1 MSTENNSQEPII
13 IIRKVKKKG
22 AAAFSGGM
30 WKVAYADFITAMMA
44 FFLMLW
50 ILNSTPEETLEG
62 VAKYFTVAESSTTG
76 AGDNLGISADSDTG
90 IPTEES
96 KNTTYSPHNPSSS
109 GSRMTKFYGRR
120 NMTSSEDTFSS
131 IVNNIQKNI
140 EMQDYQQNIAFDM
153 TSEGMRIQIMD
164 SDNRPMFKPNT
175 DLLQPYMQQILKVV
189 GKMIKVYPNYLA
201 ITGHTNTSQSESA
214 DIWWLSA
221 ARANQVRSFLTDG
234 IIKDSQVI
242 RILGKADRDP
252 INPNNPADPKN
263 IRISILLI
271 DPDKVAN
278 HQRATPK

>member
-1 MSTENNSQEPII
+1 MSEDKSTTTPLIVT
-13 IIRKVKKKG
+13 RKVKVG
-22 AAAFSGGM
+22 GGDYHQSGM

-62 VAKYFTVAESSTTG
+62 VAKYFTIAESSTAG
-76 AGDNLGISADSDTG
+76 AGDDAGVSVDNDTG
-90 IPTEES
+90 IPSEES
-96 KNTTYSPHNPSSS
+96 KVMTLSPNNPTSS

-120 NMTSSEDTFSS
+120 NMTSSEDAFSS

-140 EMQDYQQNIAFDM
+140 EMQEYQQNIAFDM

-164 SDNRPMFKPNT
+164 SDNRPMFKPST
-175 DLLQPYMQQILKVV
+175 DILQPYMRQILTVV
-189 GKMIKVYPNYLA
+189 GKLIKVYPNYLA
-201 ITGHTNTSQSESA
+201 ITGHTNSA
-214 DIWWLSA
+214 INSGADMWWLSA

-234 IIKDSQVI
+234 IIADKQVMS
-242 RILGKADRDP
+242 ILGKADREP

-271 DPDKVAN
+271 DPDKVSSY
-278 HQRATPK
+278 QRATPR